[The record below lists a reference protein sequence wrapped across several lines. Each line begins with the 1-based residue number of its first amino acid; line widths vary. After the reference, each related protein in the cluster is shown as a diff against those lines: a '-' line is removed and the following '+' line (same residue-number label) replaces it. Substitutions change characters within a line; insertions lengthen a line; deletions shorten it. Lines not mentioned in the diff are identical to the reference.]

1 MTNDQWEEKILITMQ
16 IYFKSKDKAIKWY
29 NTPNSN
35 LSYYLNPKPTPKQY
49 VDNGKGKELM
59 EWIELC
65 VN

>member
-1 MTNDQWEEKILITMQ
+1 MNKEEIERKILTIMQ

-29 NTPNSN
+29 NTPNDN
-35 LSYYLNPKPTPKQY
+35 LSYYLNPKPTPKHY
-49 VDNGKGKELM
+49 VDNGKGQELL